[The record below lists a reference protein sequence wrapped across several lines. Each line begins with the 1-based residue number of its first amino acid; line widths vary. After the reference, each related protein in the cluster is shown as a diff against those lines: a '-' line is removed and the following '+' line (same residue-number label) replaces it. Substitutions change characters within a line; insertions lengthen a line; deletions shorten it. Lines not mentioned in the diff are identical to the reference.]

1 LAPRVHPATHACL
14 RAAGDDPATAARRQ
28 ADVIRLRERGHVY
41 TRRFGLALPNLWLD
55 ELLATLF
62 AHAFIV
68 ARRPALAVLF
78 GGVL

>member
-1 LAPRVHPATHACL
+1 M
-14 RAAGDDPATAARRQ
+14 
-28 ADVIRLRERGHVY
+28 IRLRERGHVY